1 MAAGIGLG
9 ISMGWTAAKKGF
21 STVIQGLFAI
31 LEARSTYFENA
42 NKSKLSVQ
50 ELETASLLDK
60 ASIILTPTGYSKDAI
75 HNVKPS
81 SSPFGDMT
89 LIQNGTTTRV
99 NENGLVVD
107 NTTDIPRIDYSKG
120 SGAILSEV
128 SAVNQIRYSED
139 FSNAL
144 WTKAAIGLTSS
155 TGTSPRGTSQTLY
168 TITRQPSSGDGL
180 SAALASGASGNGVGM
195 SIWVRR
201 VSGPG
206 STGYVWL
213 GREPS
218 SGSNPGEGSNY
229 TIGSEWQRI
238 EYKSTGYTGTSRMYI
253 NPQYSHSFQ
262 VWGAQTEKTGSG
274 QVGRVTSYIPTTSAS
289 VTRARDNYLNGGD
302 TSLIGAQEGVLYIEA
317 AALADSNTSRAIA
330 LSAANSPANRVVIF
344 YSSTSATIQGRV
356 QASTSTTIA
365 INGNT
370 ASTPITDFNKI
381 AFKYKS
387 GDLALWINGTE
398 VATSTTAFTFNAALS
413 ELAFDQGNGSI
424 HMEGHVK
431 QLVVFKEILSDAE
444 LAALTS

>member
-42 NKSKLSVQ
+42 NNSKLSVQ

-60 ASIILTPTGYSKDAI
+60 ASIILTPTGYNKDAI

-81 SSPFGDMT
+81 SGTFGDMT

-99 NENGLVVD
+99 NESGLVAS

-120 SGAILSEV
+120 QGAILSEV

-144 WTKAAIGLTSS
+144 WVTAGVTRTSS
-155 TGTSPRGTSQTLY
+155 TGTNPRGESA
-168 TITRQPSSGDGL
+168 TIYAIQGATAIGGL
-180 SAALASGASGNGVGM
+180 EAAMASGASGNGVGV
-195 SIWVRR
+195 SCWVRKKSGGGTTNVQIGFGDSSSVTTTT
-201 VSGPG
+201 VSVGAD
-206 STGYVWL
+206 
-213 GREPS
+213 
-218 SGSNPGEGSNY
+218 
-229 TIGSEWQRI
+229 WQRI
-238 EYKSTGYTGTSRMYI
+238 TYTSTGYTSANRFYI
-253 NPQYSHSFQ
+253 DAEGIAADDTIE
-262 VWGAQTEKTGSG
+262 VWGAQIEKTGTG

-302 TSLIGAQEGVLYIEA
+302 ASLIGAQEGVLYIEA

-344 YSSTSATIQGRV
+344 YSSTSNTIQGRV

-365 INGNT
+365 INGTVSNP
-370 ASTPITDFNKI
+370 AAFNKI

-398 VATSTTAFTFNAALS
+398 VVTSSTAFTFNAALS

-424 HMEGHVK
+424 HMEGLVK
-431 QLVVFKEILSDAE
+431 SVVVFKEALSDAE
-444 LAALTS
+444 LTALTS